1 MRREIR
7 RWKPIQDL
15 EKKKGEEKRRGKVI
29 NNVNKYNWSKGGSG
43 DEDEWVGPAGRKTRK

>member
-15 EKKKGEEKRRGKVI
+15 EKKKGEEKRRRKVI